1 MRPGSDSTHHPRF
14 VKINLL
20 FMDSLV
26 FSNMMHRP
34 ARTIVS
40 VLGIGVGVL
49 LIAFTIGLANGSL
62 RERAKR
68 EANVGAEIMFR
79 PSGSIGLTGSD
90 GMRLP
95 VTLADEVRTVDGVA
109 DVVAIGQNS
118 VRARDGI
125 TGSRLIDG
133 VSYDEYARVAGLQII
148 QGRAFVE
155 GRDEMM
161 SDSAWLTN
169 RKLKL
174 GDHFEIYERDFEIVG
189 TYEPSV
195 GARIKIPLS
204 TMQTQL
210 GAEGKASS
218 FLIKVK
224 QGVSPQ
230 TVGEALTKQ
239 FPNYQILLTSEL
251 EELYMQGIPALSV
264 FLDVVVAVAG
274 GISALI
280 ILLTMYTTVTERT
293 RQIGVLKSLGMS
305 NMKIAMTILQEAL
318 LITFAGVICGVLT
331 TYILKLILQKW
342 TTMQVEIDPQLLLN
356 ILIVGLI
363 SGTIGALYPGLRAA
377 RLDAVEA
384 LNYE

>member
-1 MRPGSDSTHHPRF
+1 
-14 VKINLL
+14 
-20 FMDSLV
+20 MDSLV

-40 VLGIGVGVL
+40 VLGIGIGVL

-79 PSGSIGLTGSD
+79 PSGSLGLTGSD

-95 VTLADEVRTVDGVA
+95 VSLVDEVRKVEGVA
-109 DVVAIGQNS
+109 AVVPIGQNS

-133 VSYDEYARVAGLQII
+133 VPLDEYSSVSGLQII
-148 QGRAFVE
+148 QGRAFTE

-161 SDSAWLTN
+161 SDTAWIEN
-169 RKLKL
+169 RKLKI

-189 TYEPSV
+189 TYEPSI

-204 TMQTQL
+204 TMQAQL
-210 GAEGKASS
+210 GAEGKAST

-224 QGVSPQ
+224 EGF
-230 TVGEALTKQ
+230 TEEAVGEAIAAR
-239 FPNYQILLTSEL
+239 FSNYQVLRTSEL

-305 NMKIAMTILQEAL
+305 NVKIALTILQEAL
-318 LITFAGVICGVLT
+318 LITFAGVVFGVLT
-331 TYILKLILQKW
+331 TYALKLILQKW

-356 ILIVGLI
+356 ILLVGLV